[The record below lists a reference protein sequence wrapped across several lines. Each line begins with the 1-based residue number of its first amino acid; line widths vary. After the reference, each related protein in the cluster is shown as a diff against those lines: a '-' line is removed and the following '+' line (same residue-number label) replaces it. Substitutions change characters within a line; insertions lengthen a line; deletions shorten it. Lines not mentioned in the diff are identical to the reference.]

1 MGQPNKSTNHK
12 HQIMK
17 EKTCEEC
24 GAKISDQ
31 ENSGTNGHPICGLCF
46 DELHTPQIDEFS
58 DADNGL

>member
-1 MGQPNKSTNHK
+1 
-12 HQIMK
+12 MK